1 MPEAAL
7 AVEPRCIELGMQPVP
22 GSALPQSAVGA
33 AFAVPM
39 AADFDSHAWRSALNA
54 GPEEAAG
61 QEQHNAPGHEMG
73 AVLGS
78 ALAPALADHTMHRR
92 MDGSVHGL
100 GAGVE
105 SRVGVLEP
113 GPRRPGSPRQE
124 GEGQSDPTHHFLH

>member
-7 AVEPRCIELGMQPVP
+7 AVEPRCIELRMQLVP
-22 GSALPQSAVGA
+22 GTALPQSAVGA
-33 AFAVPM
+33 AFAIPM
-39 AADFDSHAWRSALNA
+39 AADFDGHAWKSALTA

-61 QEQHNAPGHEMG
+61 QEQDNAPAHEMG

-92 MDGSVHGL
+92 MDGSVQGL
-100 GAGVE
+100 GAGVG

-113 GPRRPGSPRQE
+113 GPHRPGGPRQE
-124 GEGQSDPTHHFLH
+124 GEGQSDPTHHSLH

>member
-1 MPEAAL
+1 
-7 AVEPRCIELGMQPVP
+7 
-22 GSALPQSAVGA
+22 
-33 AFAVPM
+33 M
-39 AADFDSHAWRSALNA
+39 AADFDGHAWRSALTA

-61 QEQHNAPGHEMG
+61 QEQDNAPAHVMG